1 MNIAESNSVSANRK
15 QKGQKDSD
23 AQKLDNDGVIQGK
36 SDPFSPFSPMH
47 IFAKEMNEEMK
58 IGSSSCKPF
67 AFSVK

>member
-1 MNIAESNSVSANRK
+1 M
-15 QKGQKDSD
+15 
-23 AQKLDNDGVIQGK
+23 IQGK

-67 AFSVK
+67 SVKWDISVVIC

>member
-15 QKGQKDSD
+15 QKNSD
-23 AQKLDNDGVIQGK
+23 APKLDNDGVIQGK

-58 IGSSSCKPF
+58 IGRLGETS
-67 AFSVK
+67 